1 VRENRTHGS
10 EGEETETNRFPYPY
24 PSRMKLKCFQGR
36 PHAVRQQRVHNVNFT
51 SATQLKRNT
60 LPRFTQPASLPNE
73 FIVSDALSLI
83 ESSGLQ

>member
-1 VRENRTHGS
+1 
-10 EGEETETNRFPYPY
+10 
-24 PSRMKLKCFQGR
+24 
-36 PHAVRQQRVHNVNFT
+36 VRQQRVHNVNFT